1 MPAAFL
7 RLFLVRHAE
16 ALANPD
22 LRYLGSRDDPL
33 TARGQWQALQL
44 AEAFAP
50 LVLAA
55 VYTSPLTRA
64 VATAQPM
71 AEACGV
77 SLIPE
82 PRLVEAAMG
91 TWEGLRRAE
100 ILARSAD
107 DAACHEQW
115 EADPTCAPPGG
126 ESLAA
131 VQARVVACVR
141 ELAARHAGAAVVLVS
156 HVSPIKALLCTAMDV
171 PLTTGQRLFLDS
183 ATVSVIDWG
192 AAAVPWAAPAIVRL
206 VNAHHHL
213 GWTTAPWMQPT
224 EIG

>member
-1 MPAAFL
+1 MSIIL
-7 RLFLVRHAE
+7 
-16 ALANPD
+16 
-22 LRYLGSRDDPL
+22 
-33 TARGQWQALQL
+33 
-44 AEAFAP
+44 
-50 LVLAA
+50 
-55 VYTSPLTRA
+55 
-64 VATAQPM
+64 
-71 AEACGV
+71 
-77 SLIPE
+77 E

-107 DAACHEQW
+107 DAARHQQW

-141 ELAARHAGAAVVLVS
+141 DLAERHAGAAAVLVS
-156 HVSPIKALLCTAMDV
+156 HVGPIKALVCTAMDV

-192 AAAVPWAAPAIVRL
+192 AEAVPWEAPAIVRL
-206 VNAHHHL
+206 LNAHHHL
-213 GWTTAPWMQPT
+213 GWTTAPWMHRAET
-224 EIG
+224 V

>member
-1 MPAAFL
+1 MSASFV

-33 TARGQWQALQL
+33 TAQGQWQALQL
-44 AEAFAP
+44 AQAFVP
-50 LVLAA
+50 LALAA

-64 VATAQPM
+64 IATAQPL
-71 AEACGV
+71 AEACRL

-91 TWEGLRRAE
+91 TWEGLHRAE
-100 ILARSAD
+100 ILARSAA
-107 DAACHEQW
+107 DATRHHQW
-115 EADPTCAPPGG
+115 EVDPTCAPPGG
-126 ESLAA
+126 ESLTA
-131 VQARVVACVR
+131 VQTRVVACVQD
-141 ELAARHAGAAVVLVS
+141 LAVRHAGTAVVLVS

-171 PLTTGQRLFLDS
+171 PLTTGQRLFLDN

-192 AAAVPWAAPAIVRL
+192 AAAVPWATPAIVRL

-213 GWTTAPWMQPT
+213 GWITAPWISM
-224 EIG
+224 G